1 MIYVITGPTN
11 TGKDAI
17 AIELAKRLNGEII
30 NADAFHVYKQ
40 LHIGT
45 NKPKEEDFQGVKHHL
60 FGYVDVDQD
69 YSIAQYQHDA
79 RKIIDQ
85 LLLKKTPIIMLG
97 GSGLYIKAALY
108 DYRFQ
113 VEEHI
118 DLSRFETLDDQA
130 LHEQLQAVDPVSA
143 RLIHP
148 NNRKRTLRALQIFYA
163 QGRKKSDIPLQKD
176 EPAIYECRFF
186 GIEFNR
192 EELYQRIGK
201 RVQRM
206 VDEGLFGEVRTLVDR
221 YGFECQAFNAI
232 GYKEVIDFLLGRST
246 QLETIEAIFVNTRH
260 YVKRQMTYVRHQFPM
275 QWIKS
280 VNDIL
285 GSLNDGK
292 TS

>member
-11 TGKDAI
+11 TGKDAV
-17 AIELAKRLNGEII
+17 AIELAKRLNGHII

-45 NKPKEEDFQGVKHHL
+45 NKPNEEDFQGVEHHL

-69 YSIAQYQHDA
+69 YSIAQYQQDA
-79 RKIIDQ
+79 RRIINE
-85 LLLKKTPIIMLG
+85 LLSKNIPIIMLG

-113 VEEHI
+113 VEEHV
-118 DLSRFETLDDQA
+118 DLAYFETLNNQA
-130 LHEQLQAVDPVSA
+130 LHEQLQAVDPISA

-163 QGRKKSDIPLQKD
+163 QGRKKSDIPVQKD
-176 EPAIYECRFF
+176 EPAIYECCFY
-186 GIEFNR
+186 GIEFDR
-192 EELYQRIGK
+192 QELYERIAK

-206 VDEGLFGEVRTLVDR
+206 VDEGLFDEVRSLVDH
-221 YGFECQAFNAI
+221 YGFTRQAFSAI
-232 GYKEVIDFLLGRST
+232 GYKEVIDHLVGKIT
-246 QLETIEAIFVNTRH
+246 QADAIESIIVNTRH
-260 YVKRQMTYVRHQFPM
+260 FVKRQMTYVRHQFSM
-275 QWIKS
+275 QWIKG
-280 VNDIL
+280 VDDIIR
-285 GSLNDGK
+285 SISDGK